1 MDSMRRTPATLTALF
16 AALLLVIAPVATA
29 RANML
34 FGDKLTLRDENK
46 MGREFDQIIRS
57 RMAMVGDTYITDYV
71 DHIVARVVTGKR
83 PMPYQ
88 VKSAVIAN
96 PLLNAFAIPGGFI
109 YVFTGLIQA
118 VETESQLAGVIAHE
132 LAHVSQRHVVSRI
145 EKQKRVTVLSTA
157 GMLAGLLLGAVTG
170 GDTGTKAGQALMVGS
185 AGAGAAAMLQYSQED
200 EREADHVGLNSMV
213 KAGYNP
219 SGMPETFEI
228 MMKNRWFDSG
238 SEMPSY
244 LSTHPGLADRISY
257 LQDRIQRMPPEFLGR
272 HEDSTLLKKIQ
283 CLVRSK
289 MSPANTA
296 LAYWDDKP
304 KSEYT
309 PMDYVGRGNA
319 LMRLKK
325 MEEARAAFETALSK
339 AGDDPMVAREAGIYY
354 FTVGAPDRAVGLLQ
368 KAVIHNKRDAL
379 ALFYL
384 ARLQAESKQFTQAMA
399 NMRKVEALVPEDWEV
414 HHHLG
419 MILGA
424 SGDHFGG
431 NLHLGFA
438 SAYSMNL
445 EKARRHQRQAGELAQ
460 TESQK
465 QELKE
470 LSDLIEER
478 AKAKK

>member
-1 MDSMRRTPATLTALF
+1 MRRKPATLTALF
-16 AALLLVIAPVATA
+16 AALLLVFGPVPGA

-57 RMAMVGDTYITDYV
+57 RMAVVGDTYITDYV
-71 DHIVARVVTGKR
+71 DRIVARIVTGKR
-83 PMPYQ
+83 PMPYKVQ
-88 VKSAVIAN
+88 STVIAN
-96 PLLNAFAIPGGFI
+96 PLLNAFAIPGGYI

-118 VETESQLAGVIAHE
+118 VETEAQLAGVVAHE
-132 LAHVSQRHVVSRI
+132 LGHVSQRHVVNRI

-157 GMLAGLLLGAVTG
+157 GMLAGLLLGAATG
-170 GDTGTKAGQALMVGS
+170 GDTGAKAGQALMVGS
-185 AGAGAAAMLQYSQED
+185 AGAGTAAMLQYSQDD
-200 EREADHVGLNSMV
+200 EREADHVGLNSLV

-219 SGMPETFEI
+219 AGMPETFEI

-238 SEMPSY
+238 SDMPSY
-244 LSTHPGLADRISY
+244 LSTHPGLSDRITY
-257 LQDRIQRMPPEFLGR
+257 LQDRIKRMPPDFLKR
-272 HEDSTLLKKIQ
+272 HEDTTLLRKIQ
-283 CLVRSK
+283 CLIRSK

-309 PMDYVGRGNA
+309 PMDHVGRANA

-325 MEEARAAFETALSK
+325 MEEARAAFETALAE

-354 FTVGAPDRAVGLLQ
+354 FKVGSPDRAVGLLQ
-368 KAVIHNKRDAL
+368 KAIIQNKRDAL

-384 ARLQAESKQFTQAMA
+384 ARLQAEAKQFSRAA
-399 NMRKVEALVPEDWEV
+399 SNMRKVEQLVPEDWEV

-419 MILGA
+419 MILGE

-431 NLHLGFA
+431 NLHLGYA
-438 SAYSMNL
+438 AVYSMNMD
-445 EKARRHQRQAGELAQ
+445 KARRHQRQAEELAR
-460 TESQK
+460 TEAQK
-465 QELKE
+465 KELKE

-478 AKAKK
+478 AKAEK